1 MGLFEELA
9 GGRFRWPGID
19 STVNK
24 IVLSHEELTL
34 LLGGIDL
41 KQTSRGAWYRR
52 KTDASPSQFSPVTS
66 RPSPCSRRA
75 KCQPASGFS
84 ARSEWS
90 VPAL

>member
-34 LLGGIDL
+34 LRGGHPSEANESPGMVS
-41 KQTSRGAWYRR
+41 KENRR
-52 KTDASPSQFSPVTS
+52 
-66 RPSPCSRRA
+66 
-75 KCQPASGFS
+75 
-84 ARSEWS
+84 
-90 VPAL
+90 